1 MAVPIALGAAKA
13 AAYLATLLP
22 LLLKGGKPAAKLG
35 KAAYGSKH
43 FWPVAIGGTLL
54 GSEVLGQAGK
64 AGERG
69 LAREEIALQK
79 LMGEAAAEAAKRG
92 TKESRENTDKYLK
105 ELVKAQQAE
114 AARVREDSLMQAFLD
129 SQNRQMAMTMQV
141 LQGVTARPSS
151 GAGSMGLLRSN
162 I

>member
-1 MAVPIALGAAKA
+1 MPAPIILGAAKA
-13 AAYLATLLP
+13 AAFLASLLP
-22 LLLKGGKPAAKLG
+22 LLLKGGKSAAKIG
-35 KAAYGSKH
+35 KAAYDSKQ

-54 GSEVLGQAGK
+54 GSEALGQVGK

-79 LMGEAAAEAAKRG
+79 LMGEAAAEATKRG
-92 TKESRENTDKYLK
+92 TKESRENTEKYLK
-105 ELVKAQQAE
+105 EIVKAKEAE
-114 AARVREDSLMQAFLD
+114 ATRAREDNLMQAFME